1 MATQVPSHCQAKS
14 TKPQTNVAVQIHS
27 RAINHIALSV
37 PAISDAV
44 KWYQEILG
52 FQLIGNT
59 IHHIKRRDTPEAAI
73 FHIYPSSLNEVKIAY
88 MSTGNGVGFELF
100 EFLDPKSYMPERS
113 FEYHRGGFFHVCVT
127 DADPEGLA
135 ERMAA
140 ANGKRIGE
148 MVDPTGAGV
157 KCLYAQDPWGNVIE
171 ILDVSF
177 ERLAC
182 LAVPGSR

>member
-1 MATQVPSHCQAKS
+1 MAPQVRAYCQRES
-14 TKPQTNVAVQIHS
+14 TRPATNTTLQTHS
-27 RAINHIALSV
+27 RVINHIALSV

-44 KWYQEILG
+44 QWYQDILG

-59 IHHIKRRDTPEAAI
+59 IHHIKRSETPESAI

-88 MSTGNGVGFELF
+88 MATGNGVGFELF
-100 EFLDPKSYMPERS
+100 EFLDPKSYAPDSS
-113 FEYHRGGFFHVCVT
+113 FEYHRGGFFHACVT

-135 ERMAA
+135 ERMVAA
-140 ANGKRIGE
+140 GGKRIGK

-177 ERLAC
+177 ERLAS
-182 LAVPGSR
+182 LAAPGSR